1 VPPFVS
7 TFTNKLDAKGRVSI
21 PAPYR
26 QILAQQEMG
35 TLYCIP
41 SFVSASLEAFGNT
54 LLNQFQQRLDKYDPL
69 FSENYDDEAQAVLA
83 AARLHG
89 GDHGQHVR
97 GAQVLVGPNA
107 VERHAGEPPVTRA
120 TDGKIDLP
128 EAGNLLQRCATDC
141 ESSACGNEDGDDAAA
156 ASLPTHTGT
165 ALQIPDQGLA
175 AFRAAAPMP
184 TVTS

>member
-1 VPPFVS
+1 VQKAYGRQGSQGRFVPPFVS

-41 SFVSASLEAFGNT
+41 SFVSSSLEAFGNT

-83 AARLHG
+83 AAQPLNFDDEGRVRLP
-89 GDHGQHVR
+89 DDLI
-97 GAQVLVGPNA
+97 A
-107 VERHAGEPPVTRA
+107 HAGITDRVVFVSLGQKFQMWDPVRFEPVQRERIARA
-120 TDGKIDLP
+120 RALRSS
-128 EAGNLLQRCATDC
+128 GN
-141 ESSACGNEDGDDAAA
+141 GA
-156 ASLPTHTGT
+156 AS
-165 ALQIPDQGLA
+165 
-175 AFRAAAPMP
+175 
-184 TVTS
+184 

>member
-1 VPPFVS
+1 MPPFVS

-41 SFVSASLEAFGNT
+41 SFVSSSLEAFGNT

-83 AARLHG
+83 AAQPLNFDDEGRVRLP
-89 GDHGQHVR
+89 DDLI
-97 GAQVLVGPNA
+97 A
-107 VERHAGEPPVTRA
+107 HAGITDRVVFVGLGQKFQMWDPVRFEPVQRERIARA
-120 TDGKIDLP
+120 RALRNG
-128 EAGNLLQRCATDC
+128 GN
-141 ESSACGNEDGDDAAA
+141 GG
-156 ASLPTHTGT
+156 AS
-165 ALQIPDQGLA
+165 
-175 AFRAAAPMP
+175 
-184 TVTS
+184 

>member
-1 VPPFVS
+1 MPPFVS

-83 AARLHG
+83 AAQPLNFDDEGRVRLP
-89 GDHGQHVR
+89 DDLI
-97 GAQVLVGPNA
+97 A
-107 VERHAGEPPVTRA
+107 HAGITDRVVFVGLGQKFQMWDPVRFEPVQRERIARA
-120 TDGKIDLP
+120 RALRSS
-128 EAGNLLQRCATDC
+128 GN
-141 ESSACGNEDGDDAAA
+141 GA
-156 ASLPTHTGT
+156 AS
-165 ALQIPDQGLA
+165 
-175 AFRAAAPMP
+175 
-184 TVTS
+184 

>member
-1 VPPFVS
+1 MPPFVS

-35 TLYCIP
+35 LLYCIP

-83 AARLHG
+83 AAQPLNFDDEGRVRLP
-89 GDHGQHVR
+89 DDLI
-97 GAQVLVGPNA
+97 A
-107 VERHAGEPPVTRA
+107 HAGITDRVVFVGLGQKFQMWDPVRFEPVQRERIARA
-120 TDGKIDLP
+120 RALRSS
-128 EAGNLLQRCATDC
+128 GN
-141 ESSACGNEDGDDAAA
+141 GA
-156 ASLPTHTGT
+156 AS
-165 ALQIPDQGLA
+165 
-175 AFRAAAPMP
+175 
-184 TVTS
+184 

>member
-1 VPPFVS
+1 MPPFVS

-69 FSENYDDEAQAVLA
+69 FSETYDDEAQAVLA
-83 AARLHG
+83 AAQPLNFDDEGRVRLP
-89 GDHGQHVR
+89 DDLI
-97 GAQVLVGPNA
+97 A
-107 VERHAGEPPVTRA
+107 HAGITDRVVFVGLGQKFQMWDPVRFEPVQRERIARA
-120 TDGKIDLP
+120 RALRSS
-128 EAGNLLQRCATDC
+128 GN
-141 ESSACGNEDGDDAAA
+141 GA
-156 ASLPTHTGT
+156 AS
-165 ALQIPDQGLA
+165 
-175 AFRAAAPMP
+175 
-184 TVTS
+184 